1 MSVLFRGK
9 KDKYYGSEFAVLIE
23 KYNDLNK
30 ILLDD
35 VDKKNYG
42 EYNCRLAKDGNHFV
56 VIKPIDKRTSIPIWY
71 LHTVYVKSKEPLTI
85 ACDGRSFVMYT
96 APSKSIGT

>member
-1 MSVLFRGK
+1 MSVLFRGR
-9 KDKYYGSEFAVLIE
+9 KDKYYGSEFADLIK

-42 EYNCRLAKDGNHFV
+42 EYNCRLGKDGSRFV
-56 VIKPIDKRTSIPIWY
+56 VIKPIDRRTSIPIWY
-71 LHTVYVKSKEPLTI
+71 LHTVYVKNKEPLTI

-96 APSKSIGT
+96 APSKSKGI

>member
-1 MSVLFRGK
+1 MSVLFRGR
-9 KDKYYGSEFAVLIE
+9 KDKYYGSEFADLIE

-42 EYNCRLAKDGNHFV
+42 EYNCRLGKDGSRFV
-56 VIKPIDKRTSIPIWY
+56 VIKPIDRRTSIPIWY
-71 LHTVYVKSKEPLTI
+71 LHTVYVRNKEPLTI
-85 ACDGRSFVMYT
+85 SCDGRAFVMYT
-96 APSKSIGT
+96 APSKSKGI

>member
-1 MSVLFRGK
+1 MSVLFRGR
-9 KDKYYGSEFAVLIE
+9 KDKYYGSEFADLIE

-42 EYNCRLAKDGNHFV
+42 EYNCRLGKDGSRFV
-56 VIKPIDKRTSIPIWY
+56 VIKPIDRRTGIPIWY
-71 LHTVYVKSKEPLTI
+71 LHTVYVRNKEPLTI

-96 APSKSIGT
+96 APSKSKGI

>member
-1 MSVLFRGK
+1 MSVLFRGR
-9 KDKYYGSEFAVLIE
+9 KDKYYGSEFADLIE
-23 KYNDLNK
+23 KYNDSNK

-42 EYNCRLAKDGNHFV
+42 EYNCRLGKDGNRFV

-96 APSKSIGT
+96 APSKAKGI

>member
-1 MSVLFRGK
+1 MSVLFRGR
-9 KDKYYGSEFAVLIE
+9 KDKYCGSEFADLIE

-42 EYNCRLAKDGNHFV
+42 EYNCRLGKDGSRFV
-56 VIKPIDKRTSIPIWY
+56 VIKPIDRRTSIPIWY
-71 LHTVYVKSKEPLTI
+71 LHTVYVKNKEPLTI

-96 APSKSIGT
+96 APSKSKGI

>member
-1 MSVLFRGK
+1 MSVLFRGR
-9 KDKYYGSEFAVLIE
+9 KDEYYGSEFADLIE
-23 KYNDLNK
+23 KYNDINK

-42 EYNCRLAKDGNHFV
+42 EYNCRLDKDGSRFV

-96 APSKSIGT
+96 APSKAKGI

>member
-1 MSVLFRGK
+1 MSVLFRGR
-9 KDKYYGSEFAVLIE
+9 KDEYYGSEFADLIE
-23 KYNDLNK
+23 KYNDINK

-42 EYNCRLAKDGNHFV
+42 EYNCRLDKDGSRFV

-85 ACDGRSFVMYT
+85 ACDGRDFVMYT
-96 APSKSIGT
+96 APSKAKGI

>member
-1 MSVLFRGK
+1 MSVLFRGR
-9 KDKYYGSEFAVLIE
+9 KDKYYGSEFADLIE
-23 KYNDLNK
+23 KYNDSNK

-42 EYNCRLAKDGNHFV
+42 EYNCHLGKDGNRFV

-96 APSKSIGT
+96 APSKAKGI

>member
-42 EYNCRLAKDGNHFV
+42 EYNCRLGKDGSRFV
-56 VIKPIDKRTSIPIWY
+56 VIKPIDRRTSIPIWY
-71 LHTVYVKSKEPLTI
+71 LHTVYVKNKEPLTI

-96 APSKSIGT
+96 APSKSKGI

>member
-42 EYNCRLAKDGNHFV
+42 EYNCHLDKDGSRFV
-56 VIKPIDKRTSIPIWY
+56 VTKPIDKERSKPIWY
-71 LHTVYVKSKEPLTI
+71 LHTVHIKNKEPLTI
-85 ACDGRSFVMYT
+85 SCDGRAFVMYT
-96 APSKSIGT
+96 ASSKSIWT

>member
-1 MSVLFRGK
+1 MSVLFRGRK
-9 KDKYYGSEFAVLIE
+9 GEYYGSEFADLIE
-23 KYNDLNK
+23 KYNDINK

-42 EYNCRLAKDGNHFV
+42 EYNCHLDKDGSRFV
-56 VIKPIDKRTSIPIWY
+56 VTKPIDRRTSIPIWY
-71 LHTVYVKSKEPLTI
+71 LHTVYVKNKEPLTI

-96 APSKSIGT
+96 APSKSKGI

>member
-1 MSVLFRGK
+1 MSVLFRGR
-9 KDKYYGSEFAVLIE
+9 KDKYYGSEFADLIE

-42 EYNCRLAKDGNHFV
+42 EYNCRLGKDGSRFV
-56 VIKPIDKRTSIPIWY
+56 VIKPIDRRTSIPIWY
-71 LHTVYVKSKEPLTI
+71 LHTVYVRNKEPLTI

-96 APSKSIGT
+96 APSKSKGI

>member
-9 KDKYYGSEFAVLIE
+9 KDEYYGSEFADLIE

-42 EYNCRLAKDGNHFV
+42 EYNCRLAKDGNQFV
-56 VIKPIDKRTSIPIWY
+56 VIN
-71 LHTVYVKSKEPLTI
+71 
-85 ACDGRSFVMYT
+85 
-96 APSKSIGT
+96 SIGKLQFAK

>member
-42 EYNCRLAKDGNHFV
+42 EYNCHLDKDGSRFV
-56 VIKPIDKRTSIPIWY
+56 VTKPIDKERSMPI
-71 LHTVYVKSKEPLTI
+71 
-85 ACDGRSFVMYT
+85 
-96 APSKSIGT
+96 

>member
-1 MSVLFRGK
+1 MSVLFRGR
-9 KDKYYGSEFAVLIE
+9 KDKYYGSEFADLIE

>member
-42 EYNCRLAKDGNHFV
+42 EYNCHLDKDGSRFV
-56 VIKPIDKRTSIPIWY
+56 VIKPIGKRTSMPIWY
-71 LHTVYVKSKEPLTI
+71 LHTVHIKNKEPLTI
-85 ACDGRSFVMYT
+85 SCDGRAFVMYT
-96 APSKSIGT
+96 ASSKSKGI

>member
-9 KDKYYGSEFAVLIE
+9 KDEYYGPEFAVLIE

-42 EYNCRLAKDGNHFV
+42 EYNCHCGIIWVCISSSIGRAPALQAGYCGFKSRLM
-56 VIKPIDKRTSIPIWY
+56 
-71 LHTVYVKSKEPLTI
+71 LHTQRSTAVKHL
-85 ACDGRSFVMYT
+85 G
-96 APSKSIGT
+96 

>member
-9 KDKYYGSEFAVLIE
+9 KDKYYGSEFADLIE

-42 EYNCRLAKDGNHFV
+42 EYNCRLGKDGSRFV
-56 VIKPIDKRTSIPIWY
+56 VIKPIDRRTSIPIWY
-71 LHTVYVKSKEPLTI
+71 LHTVYVKNKEPLTI

-96 APSKSIGT
+96 APSKSKGI

>member
-1 MSVLFRGK
+1 MSVLFRGR
-9 KDKYYGSEFAVLIE
+9 KDKYYGSEFADLIE

-42 EYNCRLAKDGNHFV
+42 EYNCRLGKDGSRFV
-56 VIKPIDKRTSIPIWY
+56 VIKPIDRRTSIPIWY
-71 LHTVYVKSKEPLTI
+71 LHTVHIKNKEPLTI
-85 ACDGRSFVMYT
+85 SCDGRAFVMYT
-96 APSKSIGT
+96 APSKSKGI

>member
-1 MSVLFRGK
+1 MSVLFRGR
-9 KDKYYGSEFAVLIE
+9 KDKYYGSEFADLIE

-42 EYNCRLAKDGNHFV
+42 EYNCRLGKDGSRFV
-56 VIKPIDKRTSIPIWY
+56 VIKPIDRRTSIPIWY
-71 LHTVYVKSKEPLTI
+71 LHTVYVKNKEPLTI

-96 APSKSIGT
+96 APSKSKGI

>member
-1 MSVLFRGK
+1 MSVLFRGR
-9 KDKYYGSEFAVLIE
+9 KDKYYGSEFADLIE
-23 KYNDLNK
+23 KYNDSNK

-42 EYNCRLAKDGNHFV
+42 EYNCRLGKDGNRFV
-56 VIKPIDKRTSIPIWY
+56 VIKSIDKRTSIPIWY
-71 LHTVYVKSKEPLTI
+71 LHTVYVKNKEPLTI

-96 APSKSIGT
+96 APSKAKGI

>member
-9 KDKYYGSEFAVLIE
+9 KDKYYGSEFADLIE